1 MSNKKHDLP
10 RISPWFY
17 YLCLALCFI
26 ITKLLFRLKNEKDP
40 AIAEVKGGLLIVS
53 NHQSYTDPLF
63 IATAFPRRK
72 IHFVAGRYLFE
83 HNVLKRLF
91 SWLGVIAKQ
100 QLRPDAAT
108 IRDLIGLARKEATLF
123 LFPEG
128 QRSVNG
134 RTAMLQPAT
143 GRLVKKLGLP
153 VAVTRLSGS
162 YLSWPRWGKRGIR
175 LGKVSQETEL
185 LLTADEVGVLSAEAI
200 NEKLKDALFVDE
212 YARQLARKKPR
223 RYRGK
228 ARAERLDAIL
238 HWCPKCEQPFQLS
251 AHDTTLACRACDLS
265 MTVERSGLLTD
276 QSGAD
281 TSLSRSPAVWHDTQV
296 TSWHRYV
303 LEHGFRFHAVLKTL
317 DLSGDVKHMN
327 RGVVTVTPT
336 SYDFEMDN
344 GEKFAVLYDG
354 SINLF
359 ADYGDFFQLMQEDGS
374 LRIEPENGQAVVA
387 CLDLI
392 LSGYQSLRTTL

>member
-1 MSNKKHDLP
+1 MSNKKSELP

-17 YLCLALCFI
+17 YLCLGLCFF
-26 ITKLLFRLKNEKDP
+26 ITKLFFRLKNERDP

-83 HNVLKRLF
+83 QRILKRLF
-91 SWLGVIAKQ
+91 RWLGVIAKQ

-108 IRDLIGLARKEATLF
+108 IRDLIGLAREEATLF

-134 RTAMLQPAT
+134 RTATLQPAT

-185 LLTADEVGVLSAEAI
+185 LLTADEVSTLAAEAI

-212 YARQLARKKPR
+212 YAGQLARKKPR

-238 HWCPKCEQPFQLS
+238 HWCPKCEQPFQLI
-251 AHDTTLACRACDLS
+251 AEDTTLACRTCDLS
-265 MTVERSGLLTD
+265 LTVERTGLLTAK
-276 QSGAD
+276 SGAD
-281 TSLSRSPAVWHDTQV
+281 ASFSRSPAVWHDTQV
-296 TSWHRYV
+296 TSWHNYV
-303 LEHGFRFHAVLKTL
+303 REHGFLFRAAWQTL
-317 DLSGDVKHMN
+317 DTRGDVLETN
-327 RGVVTVTPT
+327 RGQVTVTPS